1 MRDFHQPGRSPVH
14 ALNGM
19 AATSQPAATLAAVDV
34 LRAGG
39 NAIDAA
45 VAASAVLCVVEPQST
60 GVGGDC
66 FVLYAPGGGGGE
78 VIAYNGS
85 GRAPAAAEAGWY
97 IDNGISDI
105 DIHSAHAVTVPGAID
120 AWTRLV
126 ADHGTKD
133 LAELLTPAIGYA
145 EDGYVVHP
153 RVAHDWAGCIDKLS
167 TTEASARIFLP
178 GGRSPRAGEIH
189 HQPELA
195 ATLRT
200 IARDGRDGFYGGP
213 VAEDIVGF
221 LRSQGG
227 LHTLDDFVAAA
238 GEYVTPIQ
246 THYRGLD
253 IYECPPNGQGIVAL
267 IMLNLLSGFDLS
279 SLDPLGVERLHLEV
293 EAGRLAF
300 RDRDAFI
307 ADPAQAE
314 VPIERLLSAAYA
326 DELRGF
332 ISSERAIGN
341 MPPPGLPSHPDT
353 VYFSVVDK
361 DRNAVS
367 FINSTFH
374 GFGSG
379 LASPKS
385 GVMLQNRGTGFV
397 IDPDHPNC
405 IAPGKRP
412 LHTIIPG
419 MALKG
424 GRAVMPFGVMGGHY
438 QPFGHAHFLS
448 NMVDYGMDVQAAIDC
463 PRLFRYGGVLE
474 VERGI
479 PDPVVRGLAALG
491 HQVEVV
497 DDPHGGGQAI
507 WIDWESGT
515 LTGGSDPRKDGC
527 ALGY

>member
-1 MRDFHQPGRSPVH
+1 MRDFHLPGRSPVH

-34 LRAGG
+34 LRGGG

-60 GVGGDC
+60 GIGGDC
-66 FVLYAPGGGGGE
+66 FVLYAPGGGGE

-85 GRAPAAAEAGWY
+85 GRAPAAAEAGWFMDND
-97 IDNGISDI
+97 IDEI
-105 DIHSAHAVTVPGAID
+105 DIHSPHAVTIPGAID

-126 ADHGTKD
+126 ADHGTRD
-133 LAELLTPAIGYA
+133 MAQLLAPAIGYA
-145 EDGYVVHP
+145 ENGYVVHP

-167 TTEASARIFLP
+167 TTEASKRIFLP

-200 IARDGRDGFYGGP
+200 IASEGRDGFYEGP
-213 VAEDIVGF
+213 VAADMVDF
-221 LRSQGG
+221 LRGLGG
-227 LHTLDDFVAAA
+227 LHTLEDFATAA

-279 SLDPLGVERLHLEV
+279 SLEPLGAERLHLEV

-300 RDRDAFI
+300 RDRDALI
-307 ADPAQAE
+307 ADPSLVE
-314 VPIERLLSAAYA
+314 VPVERLLSADYA

-332 ISSERAIGN
+332 ISPDRAIGN
-341 MPPPGLPSHPDT
+341 MPPAGLPSHPDT
-353 VYFSVVDK
+353 VYFSIVDR

-379 LASPKS
+379 LASPQS
-385 GVMLQNRGTGFV
+385 GVMLQNRGAGFV
-397 IDPDHPNC
+397 IEPGHPNC

-412 LHTIIPG
+412 MHTIIPG
-419 MALKG
+419 MALEG

-448 NMVDYGMDVQAAIDC
+448 NVVDYGMDVQAALDC
-463 PRLFRYGGVLE
+463 PRVFRYGDVLE
-474 VERGI
+474 IERGI
-479 PDPVVRGLAALG
+479 PDDVARGLAALG
-491 HQVEVV
+491 HDVQVT

-507 WIDWESGT
+507 RIDWESGT
-515 LTGGSDPRKDGC
+515 LTGGSDPRKDGF